1 MQDVGSSPGFQQWIR
16 PVVLYMMV
24 CLKTR
29 LENFDFLSLDQT
41 PSLLRTSSDTS
52 CRVIQAIKHTQIYV
66 VRQLAYSTE
75 LLVCINQAWK
85 QYKQQNKEEEK
96 NSLLNSTLPSSLS
109 LCFSLVLLILR
120 LSVSISVYKQDTL
133 L

>member
-1 MQDVGSSPGFQQWIR
+1 
-16 PVVLYMMV
+16 V
-24 CLKTR
+24 CW
-29 LENFDFLSLDQT
+29 
-41 PSLLRTSSDTS
+41 
-52 CRVIQAIKHTQIYV
+52 VIQAIKHTQIYV